1 MASNIELT
9 AAQYVLGSVPSE
21 ELKRAADQA
30 LDAGVV
36 TPSLAELACII
47 HPIMSET
54 GPLFE
59 AMLRELS
66 IQVPSKEE
74 AIWIVLRHWLTE
86 ISEGRL
92 DPMDGMARV
101 MSEVY
106 DPANLHGRTKSYV
119 GDSHD
124 LQGLIGNYYT
134 VDDGDIARIASYGLH
149 DETKLLKETR
159 MNMVRQ
165 AKEWLAKHGV

>member
-1 MASNIELT
+1 MASIIELT
-9 AAQYVLGSVPSE
+9 AARYVLGIVPSE

-30 LDAGVV
+30 LDAGIDS
-36 TPSLAELACII
+36 PSLCELAGII
-47 HPIMSET
+47 HSTMSEA

-59 AMLRELS
+59 AALRELS
-66 IQVPSKEE
+66 VQAPSKEE
-74 AIWIVLRHWLTE
+74 AIWIVLSHWLTE
-86 ISEGRL
+86 ISKGRL
-92 DPMDGMARV
+92 DPIDGMARV

-106 DPANLHGRTKSYV
+106 HPAKLYERTKNFV

-124 LQGLIGNYYT
+124 LQSLIGNYYA
-134 VDDGDIARIASYGLH
+134 VDDGDIARIAANGLH
-149 DETKLLKETR
+149 DEAELLKETR

>member
-9 AAQYVLGSVPSE
+9 AARYVLGSIPSE

-30 LDAGVV
+30 LDAGIVS
-36 TPSLAELACII
+36 PSLSELACII

-59 AMLRELS
+59 AMLGGLS
-66 IQVPSKEE
+66 IQLPSKEE

-86 ISEGRL
+86 ISQGRL

-101 MSEVY
+101 ISEVY
-106 DPANLHGRTKSYV
+106 DQANLHERTKNYV

-124 LQGLIGNYYT
+124 LQGLIGNYIA
-134 VDDGDIARIASYGLH
+134 VDDGDIARIASYGSH
-149 DETKLLKETR
+149 DETELLNETR
-159 MNMVRQ
+159 TNMVRQ